1 MGGERQISLLVVTKL
16 KDGSA
21 LMTNIAILR
30 LRGHCAAQSVLRS
43 RDPGCHFTPSS
54 PRLRLPLSVSQTR
67 SQSRESPILQYYQ
80 RFLSDRV
87 AEEGGNREKKPC

>member
-30 LRGHCAAQSVLRS
+30 LRGHCIVLPSQCSGRGTPGITLLHPLRDSVCLS
-43 RDPGCHFTPSS
+43 PSV
-54 PRLRLPLSVSQTR
+54 RLGLNQENLLSFNITR
-67 SQSRESPILQYYQ
+67 E

-87 AEEGGNREKKPC
+87 AEEGGN

>member
-67 SQSRESPILQYYQ
+67 SQSRESPTYLSIYQ
-80 RFLSDRV
+80 RLLSDRV
-87 AEEGGNREKKPC
+87 AEEGAN